1 MEWILPQILMEVEGP
16 AHSVLSIPMEEEKQM
31 IIIIVIAT
39 DMDIV
44 GGDIHDIIRIPDTLG
59 IIAIVIAIVM
69 AIINGRKQ
77 RMWMITR

>member
-1 MEWILPQILMEVEGP
+1 MEWILPQIKGP

-59 IIAIVIAIVM
+59 IIAIVIVIAM
-69 AIINGRKQ
+69 AHAARIPPYLL
-77 RMWMITR
+77 TYY